1 MYKPLKSKQNGFS
14 MIEILIVILTIA
26 VFGSITTLMLAN
38 ATRIYSTSL
47 KKQKLITESRST
59 FFKILRESSW
69 QKSNYSFS
77 GSNNK
82 KLIINP
88 SDGNNI
94 TYELRQTN
102 DIIHSNDQVDNGI
115 TEIINENIDFSQSL
129 ITFKNSNDISI
140 DIENQITDINSIE
153 LKLKFNQS
161 NQDLLFQSRVMPYNL
176 RIGRAMTYHE

>member
-1 MYKPLKSKQNGFS
+1 
-14 MIEILIVILTIA
+14 MIEILIVILTVA
-26 VFGSITTLMLAN
+26 VFGSITTLILAN
-38 ATRIYSTSL
+38 ASRIYSTSL
-47 KKQKLITESRST
+47 TKQKLITESRST

-69 QKSNYSFS
+69 QKSYYSFS

-88 SDGNNI
+88 SDGNSI

-102 DIIHSNDQVDNGI
+102 DITHSNDQVNNGI
-115 TEIINENIDFSQSL
+115 TEIINDKIDFSNSL
-129 ITFKNSNDISI
+129 IAYKNNDNSSI
-140 DIENQITDINSIE
+140 DIANQITDINSIE
-153 LKLKFNQS
+153 LTLKFNHD